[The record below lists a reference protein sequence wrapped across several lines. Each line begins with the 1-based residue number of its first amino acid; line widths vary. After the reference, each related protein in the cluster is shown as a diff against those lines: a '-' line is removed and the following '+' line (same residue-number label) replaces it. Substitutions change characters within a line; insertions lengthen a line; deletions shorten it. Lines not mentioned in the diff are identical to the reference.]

1 MDYLWSPWRYRYVSQ
16 AGKSSRCV
24 FCKIA
29 EGDPAEDRTSLVLFR
44 GRFNFIVLNKF
55 PYIVG
60 HALIVPYAHLAEFP
74 RLDAESLE
82 EMMKLTQEYQTALEA
97 VYHPDGY
104 NWGMN
109 LGQSAGAGVRDH
121 LHLHVVPRW
130 VGGENFMPVIAET
143 NLLPEDLSTTY
154 DKLAARF
161 RRKEPS

>member
-82 EMMKLTQEYQTALEA
+82 EMFLSFGCYRPAIVADNQKHLTRSGPGSDQ
-97 VYHPDGY
+97 
-104 NWGMN
+104 N
-109 LGQSAGAGVRDH
+109 
-121 LHLHVVPRW
+121 
-130 VGGENFMPVIAET
+130 
-143 NLLPEDLSTTY
+143 
-154 DKLAARF
+154 
-161 RRKEPS
+161 